1 MEPLG
6 ATARAFRDRRDSPR
20 SAWDLAQATQARQPA
35 TLATSSFQQIDVAR
49 ELSSPHAGR
58 AVAGAT
64 SPVIGETMVDASFA
78 TKEDLDRKLDELR
91 VELRDEVR
99 GVAVLVERNGSD
111 MRAMLEGMSS
121 MRDEL
126 TRQMTDMEERLS
138 SRIEALE
145 GVVRSHS
152 LDIRK
157 SSEDLRALTTEVAA
171 LRIRF
176 DRRDVQLEELE
187 ERVAATEKRL
197 GIKG

>member
-1 MEPLG
+1 
-6 ATARAFRDRRDSPR
+6 
-20 SAWDLAQATQARQPA
+20 
-35 TLATSSFQQIDVAR
+35 
-49 ELSSPHAGR
+49 
-58 AVAGAT
+58 
-64 SPVIGETMVDASFA
+64 MVDASFA